1 MLGWYRGSNKQLNIH
16 ISVECS
22 HSLSVSCPLHPNT
35 LILCNFP
42 LNVLLFLSGMAS
54 TDLREELNCS
64 ICLSIYTHPVTLP
77 CGHSFCQGCI
87 GRVLDTQK
95 RCGLYTCPDCR
106 AKFKRRPALQRNRTL
121 GNIAERFL
129 PGHPKPGQHG
139 IFCTYCVY
147 SPVPAAKSCL
157 LCEAS
162 LCETH
167 LKVHS
172 QAAEHL
178 LTQPTTSFLERKC
191 SGHRRILEYY
201 CCQDGAPICVSC
213 CLAGEHRGHRVEPL
227 SEASEKKKEKLR
239 KVLEKLSPEREET
252 EREAQR
258 LQERRREVQER
269 ALGETER
276 VTALFRDI
284 REQLEALEK
293 QVLGDISRQKRTISL
308 QLCDLLNQMETKN
321 KELTGK
327 IRHIEELCNM
337 EDPLAVLQERES
349 DAFCGAEKGDKK
361 RRRTSSTDVPD
372 VGDLKLLVSKTL
384 LTGLVGIVTTAS
396 YGQEATDM
404 SLDINTAANDVSV
417 SEDGKM
423 VSGSQ
428 TDQCHPQT
436 PERFE
441 FRQVLSTKTLAAA
454 HKHLP
459 LGGSDHEE
467 APVGTNVTLR
477 CNFTADPGV
486 GLGDLSAHW
495 IKDGDTIFFVNKT
508 YTYPKSVG
516 AHIKEELQKGEA
528 SLPLSDVTKEDAG
541 KYTCAINP
549 G

>member
-1 MLGWYRGSNKQLNIH
+1 MEVKCEYKAHLVAQGNG
-16 ISVECS
+16 
-22 HSLSVSCPLHPNT
+22 NT
-35 LILCNFP
+35 
-42 LNVLLFLSGMAS
+42 GMAS

-441 FRQVLSTKTLAAA
+441 FRQVLSTKSFPSGRHYWDMEVSESELW
-454 HKHLP
+454 
-459 LGGSDHEE
+459 
-467 APVGTNVTLR
+467 
-477 CNFTADPGV
+477 GV
-486 GLGDLSAHW
+486 GVAYPSIEREGPKYYIGNNNKSWALCVSDDNYLVKHDNIETPLPRKRSCRRIRISLDFEAGDLSFYELSEPIRHLHTFTASFTEPLH
-495 IKDGDTIFFVNKT
+495 
-508 YTYPKSVG
+508 G
-516 AHIKEELQKGEA
+516 AFYVYWDCDWVKII
-528 SLPLSDVTKEDAG
+528 S
-541 KYTCAINP
+541 
-549 G
+549 